1 MRRCNIVLDYKA
13 IGKRV
18 KVARIK
24 ANMKQEQLAEIIS
37 VSPTHLSNIET
48 GTTRVSLQTI
58 VRLANALSV
67 SADDLLCDN
76 VVKAKVQFEK
86 DIAGIIEDCDAYE
99 IRVIADIAKSVKD
112 TLRRDAYLRKNDT

>member
-1 MRRCNIVLDYKA
+1 MDTQKLF
-13 IGKRV
+13 GKR
-18 KVARIK
+18 IK
-24 ANMKQEQLAEIIS
+24 ELRKNKNLAQEQLSEMIQVFQKQIG
-37 VSPTHLSNIET
+37 NIET

-58 VRLANALSV
+58 VHLANALSV

>member
-1 MRRCNIVLDYKA
+1 MIRWFSIAKTKYCVQFKDW
-13 IGKRV
+13 
-18 KVARIK
+18 
-24 ANMKQEQLAEIIS
+24 
-37 VSPTHLSNIET
+37 HLYI
-48 GTTRVSLQTI
+48 
-58 VRLANALSV
+58 
-67 SADDLLCDN
+67 

>member
-1 MRRCNIVLDYKA
+1 MLDYKA

-86 DIAGIIEDCDAYE
+86 DIACIIEDCDAYE